1 MATVDLTSCDLEPI
15 HIPGSV
21 QPFVSLVAFKEGSS
35 QIGWWSEDFPSHPLM
50 ARAASGVSAMS
61 PTSLFGD
68 ALAGAGQNAPA
79 TIQDRDGHKWR
90 VTPHAHDG
98 NTIVEIEP
106 WAEESIEAVRALQ
119 LGITQMVSALQ
130 DAASIQEL
138 CDAGAASLQ
147 QITGYDRVMVY
158 RFHPD
163 AHGEVIAEARN
174 PALRPF
180 LGLHYPASD
189 IPVQARAIF
198 LANWLRMI
206 PDAHYE
212 PVRLVAA
219 SADLGPL
226 DLSRAPGR
234 SVSPI
239 HVEYLRNMEVRASL
253 TVSIIHRGQLWG
265 LIACH
270 HCAGPKTPGPE
281 VRSACELAGK
291 VISSLLGIK
300 RDQETADLRANAR
313 QKLRE
318 LVQRMTVEPDL
329 TAALLGGSPSVLDL
343 MPSIGAAAA
352 IYHDNRWK
360 LIGRTPTLA
369 QVRALAVWLHA
380 EGRHD
385 VFHTDTLAASY
396 PPAESFF
403 EVASGLLSVAI
414 PKGDGNF
421 VMWFRPEI
429 LQTVNWGGNP
439 EKAASIDEGGALH
452 PRNSFAEWRQSVRM
466 KAAPWQEWEIECATE
481 LRSAILA
488 ADLQAQFRKEQHARL
503 EAEAANQAKQDLM
516 AVVSH
521 DLRNPLNAIVLSLAL
536 LRRSLETTQATPAD
550 RMLGSIERATT
561 RMKRLIED
569 LLDVAR
575 IESGNVEL
583 ARGSAD
589 CSELLGEVA
598 DILAPLAA
606 DKSITLRVLEPQGA
620 LTAHCD
626 RERVLQVLSNLAGNA
641 IKFTEDG
648 GTVTLGAHQ
657 QAGEVVFRVADTGP
671 GIAPENLSRVFD
683 RFWQAKET
691 RLQGTGLGLAISKG
705 IVSAHGGRIWVES
718 EIGKGA
724 NFMFSLP
731 FQPA

>member
-1 MATVDLTSCDLEPI
+1 MATVDLNSCDLEPI

-35 QIGWWSEDFPSHPLM
+35 QIGWWSEDFPAHALM
-50 ARAASGVSAMS
+50 PRGAIAVSAMG
-61 PTSLFGD
+61 PLSLFGETP
-68 ALAGAGQNAPA
+68 AGARRDAPA
-79 TIQDRDGHKWR
+79 TIQDQDGGKWR
-90 VTPHAHDG
+90 VTRHEHAG

-106 WAEESIEAVRALQ
+106 WAEESIDAVRALQ
-119 LGITQMVSALQ
+119 LGITQMLSAMQ

-138 CDAGAASLQ
+138 CDAGASSLR

-158 RFHPD
+158 RFHAD
-163 AHGEVIAEARN
+163 AHGEVVAEARD
-174 PALRPF
+174 PALHPF

-189 IPVQARAIF
+189 IPAQARAIF
-198 LANWLRMI
+198 LENWLRMI
-206 PDAHYE
+206 PDALYK

-219 SADLGPL
+219 SPDLGPL

-239 HVEYLRNMEVRASL
+239 HVEYLRNMDVRASL
-253 TVSIIHRGQLWG
+253 TVSIIHAGQLWG

-300 RDQETADLRANAR
+300 GDQETAALRATAR
-313 QKLRE
+313 EKLRE
-318 LVQRMTVEPDL
+318 LVARMAAEPDL

-352 IYHDNRWK
+352 VYHDNRWK
-360 LIGRTPTLA
+360 LIGRTPNLE

-380 EGRHD
+380 EGKHD
-385 VFHTDTLAASY
+385 VFHTDNLAASY
-396 PPAESFF
+396 PPAEHFF
-403 EVASGLLSVAI
+403 DVASGLLSVSI

-429 LQTVNWGGNP
+429 LQTVSWGGNP
-439 EKAASIDEGGALH
+439 EQTSFTDEAGAIH
-452 PRNSFAEWRQSVRM
+452 PRNSFADWKQSVRM
-466 KAAPWQEWEIECATE
+466 TAAPWRPWEVECATE

-488 ADLQAQFRKEQHARL
+488 ADLRVQFHKEQLARL
-503 EAEAANQAKQDLM
+503 DAEAANQAKEELM

-521 DLRNPLNAIVLSLAL
+521 DLRNPLNAIVLSIEL
-536 LRRSLETTQATPAD
+536 LRRSLEAKQTAPAD
-550 RMLGSIERATT
+550 LRLASMARATT
-561 RMKRLIED
+561 RMGRLIED

-583 ARGSAD
+583 TRQAAD
-589 CSELLGEVA
+589 CSELLREVA
-598 DILAPLAA
+598 EIVAPLAA
-606 DKSITLRVLEPQGA
+606 DKSITLRLVEPQDA
-620 LTAHCD
+620 LRAHCD

-641 IKFTEDG
+641 IKFTGNG
-648 GTVTLGAHQ
+648 GSVTLGARQ
-657 QAGEVVFRVADTGP
+657 QADEVIFRVSDTGP

-691 RLQGTGLGLAISKG
+691 RLHGTGLGLAISKG

-718 EIGKGA
+718 ELGKGA
-724 NFMFSLP
+724 NLMFSLP
-731 FQPA
+731 LQQA

>member
-1 MATVDLTSCDLEPI
+1 MATVDLKRCDLEPI
-15 HIPGSV
+15 HIPGSI

-35 QIGWWSEDFPSHPLM
+35 QIGWWSEDFSSHPLM
-50 ARAASGVSAMS
+50 ARATSGLSAMS
-61 PTSLFGD
+61 PTALFGH
-68 ALAGAGQNAPA
+68 ALAGARHDAPA
-79 TIQDRDGHKWR
+79 TIQDGDGCKWR
-90 VTPHAHDG
+90 VTPHVHGG

-106 WAEESIEAVRALQ
+106 WAEESIEVVRALQ
-119 LGITQMVSALQ
+119 LGITQMVSAMQ
-130 DAASIQEL
+130 DAVSVQDL
-138 CDAGAASLQ
+138 CDAGASSLQ
-147 QITGYDRVMVY
+147 RITGYDRVMVY

-174 PALRPF
+174 PALSSF

-189 IPVQARAIF
+189 IPPQARAIF

-206 PDAHYE
+206 PDAHYT
-212 PVRLVAA
+212 PVRLLAA

-226 DLSRAPGR
+226 DLGRAPGR

-291 VISSLLGIK
+291 LISSLLGIK
-300 RDQETADLRANAR
+300 RDQETADMRAHAK
-313 QKLRE
+313 QKLGE
-318 LVQRMTVEPDL
+318 LVQRMMTEPDL
-329 TAALLGGSPSVLDL
+329 TAALLEGSPSVLDL

-352 IYHDNRWK
+352 VYHDNQWK
-360 LIGRTPTLA
+360 LIGRTPSLE
-369 QVRALAVWLHA
+369 QVRALAVWLHT
-380 EGRHD
+380 EGQHD
-385 VFHTDTLAASY
+385 VFHTDHLAASY
-396 PPAESFF
+396 PPAENFF
-403 EVASGLLSVAI
+403 EIASGLLSVSI

-429 LQTVNWGGNP
+429 LQTVKWGGNP
-439 EKAASIDEGGALH
+439 EKPAFADEAGAIH
-452 PRNSFAEWRQSVRM
+452 PRNSFVEWKQSVRM
-466 KAAPWQEWEIECATE
+466 KAAPWQEWEVECATE

-488 ADLQAQFRKEQHARL
+488 ADLRAQFQKEQTARL

-521 DLRNPLNAIVLSLAL
+521 DLKNPLNAIIISMVLI
-536 LRRSLETTQATPAD
+536 RRSLEAKQTAAAD
-550 RMLGSIERATT
+550 RMLAGIERATT

-569 LLDVAR
+569 LLDVAQ
-575 IESGNVEL
+575 IESGNIEL
-583 ARGSAD
+583 TQETAN
-589 CSELLGEVA
+589 CSELLHETA
-598 DILAPLAA
+598 DILAPLVEE
-606 DKSITLRVLEPQGA
+606 KSIALRVLEPLDA
-620 LTAHCD
+620 LRARCD

-641 IKFTEDG
+641 IKFTADG
-648 GTVTLGAHQ
+648 GSVTLGAHHH
-657 QAGEVVFRVADTGP
+657 AGEVVFRVTDTGP

-718 EIGKGA
+718 EVGKGA
-724 NFMFSLP
+724 TFMFSLP
-731 FQPA
+731 LGLE

>member
-1 MATVDLTSCDLEPI
+1 MATVDLKSCDLEPI

-35 QIGWWSEDFPSHPLM
+35 QIGWWSEDFPSHPM
-50 ARAASGVSAMS
+50 ARAASSVSAMS

-68 ALAGAGQNAPA
+68 ALAGADHHAPA
-79 TIQDRDGHKWR
+79 TIQDRDGRKWR
-90 VTPHAHDG
+90 VTSHAHDG

-119 LGITQMVSALQ
+119 LGITQMVSAMQ
-130 DAASIQEL
+130 DAASLQEL
-138 CDAGAASLQ
+138 CDAGAASVQ

-174 PALRPF
+174 PALPPF

-291 VISSLLGIK
+291 VVSSLLGIK
-300 RDQETADLRANAR
+300 RDQETAALRASAR

-318 LVQRMTVEPDL
+318 LVQRMAAEPDL
-329 TAALLGGSPSVLDL
+329 TAALLGGSPSVLGL
-343 MPSIGAAAA
+343 IASIGAAAA
-352 IYHDNRWK
+352 VYHDDHWK
-360 LIGRTPTLA
+360 LVGQTPTLE
-369 QVRALAVWLHA
+369 QVRALAVWLRA
-380 EGRHD
+380 EGHD
-385 VFHTDTLAASY
+385 VFHTDNLAASY
-396 PPAESFF
+396 PPAEIFSA
-403 EVASGLLSVAI
+403 VASGLLSVSI

-429 LQTVNWGGNP
+429 LQTVKWGGNP
-439 EKAASIDEGGALH
+439 EKPAFADERGALQ
-452 PRNSFAEWRQSVRM
+452 PRNSFAEWKQSVRM

-488 ADLQAQFRKEQHARL
+488 ADLRAQFRKEQHARV

-536 LRRSLETTQATPAD
+536 LRRSLETKQVAPAD

-583 ARGSAD
+583 AREPAD
-589 CSELLGEVA
+589 CAELLREAA

-606 DKSITLRVLEPQGA
+606 DKSITLRLVEPQGA
-620 LTAHCD
+620 LRARCD

-718 EIGKGA
+718 EIGRGA

-731 FQPA
+731 LQPA